1 MTRLV
6 RVGLASLIIVILLSA
21 CTGAPEYTPDA
32 ATLATREQAE
42 YDAAQKR
49 VDIAWKI
56 GAGIFGILSVIMLVF
71 IGYLSSVGYRFQA
84 AKAKQQEAEARRKM
98 IVDLG
103 NGAVL
108 DLETNT
114 IRATNHVTAP
124 QIAPA
129 MRAEPLPQQTQPNGI
144 QRFVLEAAS
153 IAGWDSDVIPRWAR
167 WSEKG
172 YTMTGAEWMR
182 QTDELVR
189 LGLIE
194 KTPGADTTVIDG
206 DLRWM
211 YSQLPPSPTDGQQP
225 FAR

>member
-1 MTRLV
+1 MTTRARAVL
-6 RVGLASLIIVILLSA
+6 LSLFIIIVLSA
-21 CTGAPEYTPDA
+21 CGSPDYTPEPSV
-32 ATLATREQAE
+32 LATREAAE
-42 YDAAQKR
+42 YATAQARGGTAWDVILGFTIIILAIISFMAWRLGGVRYHVADA
-49 VDIAWKI
+49 
-56 GAGIFGILSVIMLVF
+56 GAREA
-71 IGYLSSVGYRFQA
+71 Y
-84 AKAKQQEAEARRKM
+84 AKARRAM
-98 IVDLG
+98 LVDLG

-124 QIAPA
+124 QIQPA